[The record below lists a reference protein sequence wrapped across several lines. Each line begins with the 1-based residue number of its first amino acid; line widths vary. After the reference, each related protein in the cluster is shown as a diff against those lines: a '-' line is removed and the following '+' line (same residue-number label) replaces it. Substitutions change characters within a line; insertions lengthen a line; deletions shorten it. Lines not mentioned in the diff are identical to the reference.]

1 MLNNIEIKNF
11 KGIKDLKLEN
21 FSKINFFVGKANT
34 GKTSILEALYAFL
47 LKKPNDIMLL
57 LDVRRMH
64 IDSDAF
70 QSFFYDYTLE
80 KKPTI
85 KSGDAELII
94 DCDRN
99 SQYTNIST
107 NKNNT
112 ITDLSNGINEINF
125 IYQNSQGKKTF
136 NIKKIFLNLDQIQFQ
151 HSLNLEGSFVFP
163 EINDV
168 DFIYQ
173 GSFYDNN
180 LIEYLSKIVEEKEK
194 KEDLKKICKD
204 FSEDIE
210 ELYFSKN
217 KIVIQ
222 KTNLKNAINFKLLGE
237 GFKKYIAIQASILSE
252 KKYILIDELENGL
265 HYEGIEKLLNAILK
279 TNDDVQFFITT
290 HNLELLQKLS
300 EILHNERE
308 EKISVFSIYE
318 DSENNM
324 KAFRLTQKNLINNIK
339 TNSEVRD

>member
-1 MLNNIEIKNF
+1 MINSIEIKNF

-34 GKTSILEALYAFL
+34 GKTSILEALFAFL
-47 LKKPNDIMLL
+47 LKNPNDIMLL

-64 IDSDAF
+64 IDSDVF

-85 KSGDAELII
+85 KSDDAELII

-125 IYQNSQGKKTF
+125 IYKNSQGKKTF

-180 LIEYLSKIVEEKEK
+180 LREYLSKIVEEKEK

-279 TNDDVQFFITT
+279 TKDDVQFFITT

-300 EILHNERE
+300 EILYREKNE
-308 EKISVFSIYE
+308 KVSVFNIYE
-318 DSENNM
+318 NKKKQIKSVKLTQEELISNMENN
-324 KAFRLTQKNLINNIK
+324 NEI
-339 TNSEVRD
+339 RD

>member
-1 MLNNIEIKNF
+1 MINSIEIKNF

-34 GKTSILEALYAFL
+34 GKTSILEALFAFL
-47 LKKPNDIMLL
+47 LKNPNDIMML

-64 IDSDAF
+64 IDSDVF
-70 QSFFYDYTLE
+70 QSFFYDYLLE

-85 KSGDAELII
+85 KSDDIELII

-112 ITDLSNGINEINF
+112 VTDLSSGTNEINF
-125 IYQNSQGKKTF
+125 IYKNSQGKKTF
-136 NIKKIFLNLDQIQFQ
+136 NIKKIFPNLDQIQFQ
-151 HSLNLEGSFVFP
+151 HSLNLDGSFVFP

-180 LIEYLSKIVEEKEK
+180 LREYLSKIVEEKEK

-237 GFKKYIAIQASILSE
+237 GFKKYIAIQASILFG

-300 EILHNERE
+300 EILYREKNE
-308 EKISVFSIYE
+308 KVSVFNVYE
-318 DSENNM
+318 NKKKQIKSVKLTQEELISNMENN
-324 KAFRLTQKNLINNIK
+324 NEI
-339 TNSEVRD
+339 RD

>member
-1 MLNNIEIKNF
+1 MINSIEIKNF

-47 LKKPNDIMLL
+47 LKNPNDIMLL

-85 KSGDAELII
+85 KSDDAELII

-125 IYQNSQGKKTF
+125 IYKNSQGKKTF

-180 LIEYLSKIVEEKEK
+180 LREYLSKIVEEKEK